1 MNVVIIEMYTLSSTH
16 ILECSWLK
24 QASVV
29 SLWMGLSNINDNVGL
44 HQLTVSGS
52 RELVIW

>member
-1 MNVVIIEMYTLSSTH
+1 MVIIEMYTLSSTH
-16 ILECSWLK
+16 MLECSWLK

-29 SLWMGLSNINDNVGL
+29 SLWMGLSNDNVGL

-52 RELVIW
+52 RKLVIW